1 MITAKQRENDFRS
14 DFEKLLKKHGAE
26 FQITDDGKP
35 FGFHSAI
42 AVINIDGVYKNGETV
57 AEYTEF
63 RL

>member
-26 FQITDDGKP
+26 FQITDDGEP
-35 FGFHSAI
+35 FGFHSGI
-42 AVINIDGVYKNGETV
+42 VIISIDGVYDNGEKS